1 MSEAGNRHALAL
13 HFRPASEARET
24 GGTRHV
30 ILTQEKPFAHHA
42 RMIGAGFLVGSLITI
57 PGAIIAS
64 GRLSTSDH
72 ASREPVVNE
81 VSLAAD
87 TSSRQTAAPARSAT
101 DAGMLPV
108 VPVAT
113 ANTTAATLEPKPLA
127 PRIVKTERVEPTA
140 EEVARRAREE
150 RVETARTLIVRGEVA
165 RAREILAKDD
175 GDPAAAFVLAEAFD
189 PNVLASL
196 NLTGVRSEVERAREL
211 YRKALAGGV
220 SAAQQRLDALQ

>member
-1 MSEAGNRHALAL
+1 M
-13 HFRPASEARET
+13 
-24 GGTRHV
+24 
-30 ILTQEKPFAHHA
+30 LTQERPFAHHA
-42 RMIGAGFLVGSLITI
+42 RMLGAGFLVGSLITI

-64 GRLSTSDH
+64 GRLSTSDQ
-72 ASREPVVNE
+72 ASREPVTNE
-81 VSLAAD
+81 VTLAAD
-87 TSSRQTAAPARSAT
+87 ATSRPISTSKTAT

-113 ANTTAATLEPKPLA
+113 AAATNVTAEPRPLA

-140 EEVARRAREE
+140 DEAASRAREE
-150 RVETARTLIVRGEVA
+150 RVDTARTLISRGDVA
-165 RAREILAKDD
+165 RARDILAKDEA
-175 GDPAAAFVLAEAFD
+175 DPGAAFVLAEAFD

-196 NLTGVRSEVERAREL
+196 NLSGIRAEVERAREL